1 MTFLWY
7 CILLQHLFCF
17 CQLWLFQALVIIKF
31 NQRNHISACS
41 PSTSTIQAFQNLF
54 SVKPFHNLLGHC
66 SVVRDF
72 FISKNIG
79 FPLKM
84 LIFSLASLT
93 LGFLAGVTFS
103 DRLVRPLSSTNIT
116 SSYSSIQI
124 LTNINKFWQILT
136 NINKYHYIIF
146 KYTLSK
152 FVLPSFLDVTMF
164 FSLVLTHHIYNP
176 NLNGALFFFRYVPM
190 KCIFLVKDLIISQL
204 PYIYA
209 NAQKMYE
216 QRTG

>member
-1 MTFLWY
+1 
-7 CILLQHLFCF
+7 
-17 CQLWLFQALVIIKF
+17 
-31 NQRNHISACS
+31 
-41 PSTSTIQAFQNLF
+41 
-54 SVKPFHNLLGHC
+54 
-66 SVVRDF
+66 
-72 FISKNIG
+72 
-79 FPLKM
+79 M

-93 LGFLAGVTFS
+93 VGFLAGVTFS

-176 NLNGALFFFRYVPM
+176 NLNCALFFLDMYIWNV
-190 KCIFLVKDLIISQL
+190 IFVKDLIISIL
-204 PYIYA
+204 PYMQMHKKCMNRELDRKYFMSGTGGDDLNHTWYLSLFFTQAKFWRIKFTPKFTQKIANLHSKLPIYTVNCQFFA
-209 NAQKMYE
+209 LNL
-216 QRTG
+216 

>member
-1 MTFLWY
+1 
-7 CILLQHLFCF
+7 
-17 CQLWLFQALVIIKF
+17 
-31 NQRNHISACS
+31 
-41 PSTSTIQAFQNLF
+41 
-54 SVKPFHNLLGHC
+54 
-66 SVVRDF
+66 
-72 FISKNIG
+72 
-79 FPLKM
+79 M

-93 LGFLAGVTFS
+93 VGFLAGVTFS

-152 FVLPSFLDVTMF
+152 FVLPWFLDVTMF

-190 KCIFLVKDLIISQL
+190 KCIFLVKDLIISYCHICKCTKNVWTENWIENISCQGQEEMISII
-204 PYIYA
+204 PDICHFFY
-209 NAQKMYE
+209 
-216 QRTG
+216 TGKIFGE